1 MIYYWRILYSIQ
13 NAVIHFEDGDY
24 RDHAEYFNQADL
36 LRTMKHNGPGVNK
49 SDLRP
54 LLDELVEDGL
64 LEIREGK
71 EQNKPQ
77 SKGEYKI
84 SEEGKKW
91 LQRYNELSSKS

>member
-1 MIYYWRILYSIQ
+1 MTYYWRILHSLD
-13 NAVIHFEDGDY
+13 NRVIYFKDGSF
-24 RDHAEYFNQADL
+24 RDHAEYFNLEDL
-36 LRTMKHNGPGVNK
+36 NRTMKHHIRGVNK

-54 LLDELVEDGL
+54 LLDELVENGL

-71 EQNKPQ
+71 EQYRTQ

-91 LQRYNELSSKS
+91 LQRYNEFRLK